1 MAAKQLIDD
10 KTIQNEVI
18 KQLKIYKA
26 LKVKMENKREQEEEG
41 ISDLFNVL
49 VKSEQI
55 DKENILKVKQIDRA
69 LQNSLDVIERKI
81 VEAKYLN
88 STEEKDIEIYLS
100 LRLKKDKF
108 YEKKRNAINSLA
120 VSLGII

>member
-18 KQLKIYKA
+18 KELKIYKA
-26 LKVKMENKREQEEEG
+26 LKVKMENKKEQEEEG
-41 ISDLFNVL
+41 IDNLFPVLIKSD
-49 VKSEQI
+49 QI
-55 DKENILKVKQIDRA
+55 DRENILKVRQIDRA
-69 LQNSLDVIERKI
+69 LQNSLDVIEKKI
-81 VEAKYLN
+81 IEAKYLHP
-88 STEEKDIEIYLS
+88 TERKDIEIYLS

-120 VSLGII
+120 TALGII